1 MALSPVAHHWREWS
15 GRTDTVDLAGIP
27 VLAQD
32 EGEDSIM
39 ANRAEDPSSSRM
51 RATPDDL
58 YARLGTIIGLMER
71 QNTMIYNI
79 GLNAIEN
86 ADFWHEQNRT

>member
-15 GRTDTVDLAGIP
+15 GSTDTVDLAGIP

-32 EGEDSIM
+32 EGEDPIM
-39 ANRAEDPSSSRM
+39 AKRAEDPSSSRT

-58 YARLGTIIGLMER
+58 YDRLGTIIGLMER

-79 GLNAIEN
+79 GLNAAEN
-86 ADFWHEQNRT
+86 EDVWNNQNGN